1 MPTRGLSIG
10 TFTSLGGAET
20 TTRRVDLA
28 GMEDSRK
35 RQARAETSEVL
46 SALMR
51 AAQDGDAAAYA
62 SLLRIVTPQLRRFV
76 QSRRRFLQGSDIED
90 VVQDIL
96 LSVHSV
102 RATYDHTRPF
112 LPWIYAIA
120 HNRLADSGRRQT
132 RRNAREVLVDQ
143 IPVTISEDETNT
155 GDEPFG
161 DPEELRRAIESLPA
175 GQREAI
181 EMLKLQEMSLKDA
194 SARTGSSVGA
204 LKVSVHRAMATLR
217 RLLKDSQDGN

>member
-1 MPTRGLSIG
+1 MQ
-10 TFTSLGGAET
+10 
-20 TTRRVDLA
+20 RRVHFSGGVKSQERRRSGPA
-28 GMEDSRK
+28 TMEDSSK
-35 RQARAETSEVL
+35 RQARDAKNGVL
-46 SALMR
+46 AALMH
-51 AAQDGDAAAYA
+51 AAQDGDASAYA
-62 SLLRIVTPQLRRFV
+62 SLLQIVTPGLRRFV

-90 VVQDIL
+90 LVQEIL

-102 RATYDHTRPF
+102 RSTYDHRRPF

-143 IPVTISEDETNT
+143 IPVTISEDETNI

-161 DPEELRRAIESLPA
+161 DPEELRRAIERLPA

-194 SARTGSSVGA
+194 SAKTGLSVGA
-204 LKVSVHRAMATLR
+204 LKVSVHRAMTTLR
-217 RLLKDSQDGN
+217 KLLRDTKDGN